1 MSLTNEEIREFTL
14 MALDQPSAV
23 RKKEKSNRLKI
34 TIHLTEVQRES
45 DYYIYYNPAIIDSG
59 LIDWGDGIIEDGAST
74 LYHKYSSTGTYHIT
88 ITGDN
93 FSSICFSRGSG
104 IYNPQAQAL
113 ISIDTKLPTII
124 GNDLSNLCYACI
136 NLLEIPYGLLDNCS
150 LVENFSDSFNYCTS
164 IAEIPDNLFTNCINA
179 KNVRNCFNTCSSII
193 SIPNN
198 IFVNCLELNDITACF
213 ANCVGVVTS
222 VPNLWDTYLNNIN
235 HRSCFRRCT
244 NAANYLDIP
253 SDWR

>member
-1 MSLTNEEIREFTL
+1 
-14 MALDQPSAV
+14 MALDQPRAI
-23 RKKEKSNRLKI
+23 RKEEKHNILKI
-34 TIHLTEVQRES
+34 TIYLTEVQREN
-45 DYYIYYNPAIIDSG
+45 DYYIYYNPANIDSG
-59 LIDWGDGIIEDGAST
+59 TIDWGDGTIEDGASSY
-74 LYHKYSSTGTYHIT
+74 YHKYLVSGTYHVT

-136 NLLEIPYGLLDNCS
+136 NLLEIPSGLFDNCS
-150 LVENFSDSFNYCTS
+150 LVENFSDSFNSCTA
-164 IAEIPDNLFTNCINA
+164 ITEIPNNLFAECVNA
-179 KNVRNCFNTCSSII
+179 KSVRNCFNTCSSIL
-193 SIPNN
+193 SIPSN
-198 IFVNCLELNDITACF
+198 IFINCLELNDVTACF
-213 ANCVGVVTS
+213 ANCVGIVGS
-222 VPNLWDTYLNNIN
+222 VPNLWDTYLDNVD

-244 NAANYLDIP
+244 NASNYSSIP